1 MMWLSNQKDSKMLAN
16 QKKKT
21 EKAIPTR
28 ESTKVEQKENKKMR
42 WRNNIK
48 AIKQKHAVGDQ
59 KA

>member
-1 MMWLSNQKDSKMLAN
+1 
-16 QKKKT
+16 
-21 EKAIPTR
+21 
-28 ESTKVEQKENKKMR
+28 VEQKENKKMR